1 MSDKRQFLVVGLG
14 SFGLPLGEELVRMG
28 HDVLGV
34 DSDRARVERAADL
47 LTHAVVADVRDE
59 KVLEELGVEDFDG
72 AVVAI
77 GEHLESSI
85 LATLH
90 LKGLKVPRVWVKA
103 LTQDHRRILA
113 RIGADRVILP
123 EHEMGVRIAHALVY
137 PGITDYMPLGDDTY
151 VAEYRIDGVLNG
163 RSLSAIGI
171 PETLDL
177 TVLLLKRGREIL
189 RDPSLGLELETGDRL
204 VLLGQRPV
212 LERLARLEP
221 PETAD

>member
-1 MSDKRQFLVVGLG
+1 MASKQQFLVVGLG
-14 SFGLPLGEELVRMG
+14 SFGLPLGEELMRMG

-34 DSDRARVERAADL
+34 DSDRERVERAADL

-59 KVLEELGVEDFDG
+59 KVLEELGVADFDG

-77 GEHLESSI
+77 GEHLEASI

-90 LKGLKVPRVWVKA
+90 LKAMKVPRVWVKA
-103 LTQDHRRILA
+103 LTHDHRRILA

-151 VAEYRIDGVLNG
+151 VAEYRVDGQLKG
-163 RSLSAIGI
+163 RTLADAGI
-171 PETLDL
+171 PDRLPL
-177 TVLLLKRGREIL
+177 QVLLLKRGREIL
-189 RDPSLGLELETGDRL
+189 RDPALGLELETGDRL
-204 VLLGQRPV
+204 VILGERPAI
-212 LERLARLEP
+212 ERLARLEP
-221 PETAD
+221 PQ